1 MLLVKEFLIN
11 VVEKRINKKSMQLF
25 VLVTKVLPMLLAL
38 CHFINTI
45 LSYYYIEIMFLNYFA
60 SISILCV
67 AYLYFVSY
75 ILKLCE
81 YYRMFLHYCVVI
93 NILNILDYYI
103 GLPVS
108 DIGIYLIFVIITI
121 VTMFIIIYLKFFK
134 CEN

>member
-1 MLLVKEFLIN
+1 
-11 VVEKRINKKSMQLF
+11 
-25 VLVTKVLPMLLAL
+25 
-38 CHFINTI
+38 
-45 LSYYYIEIMFLNYFA
+45 MFLNYFA

-75 ILKLCE
+75 MLKLCE

>member
-1 MLLVKEFLIN
+1 
-11 VVEKRINKKSMQLF
+11 
-25 VLVTKVLPMLLAL
+25 
-38 CHFINTI
+38 
-45 LSYYYIEIMFLNYFA
+45 MFLNYFA

-67 AYLYFVSY
+67 AYLYFASY
-75 ILKLCE
+75 VIRLCE

-103 GLPVS
+103 GLSVS

-134 CEN
+134 

>member
-1 MLLVKEFLIN
+1 MK
-11 VVEKRINKKSMQLF
+11 LF

-38 CHFINTI
+38 CHFVNTI
-45 LSYYYIEIMFLNYFA
+45 LSYCYIEIMFLNYFA

-67 AYLYFVSY
+67 AYLYFASY
-75 ILKLCE
+75 VIRLCE

-134 CEN
+134 